1 MPMVLTVPV
10 MPKKKAMPDKNLG
23 PLIKTIMTRCIN
35 CTRCIRFGEEIAGT
49 PVLGQMHRGED
60 ADIGTF
66 IEQAVETE
74 LSGNLIDVCPVGA
87 LTSKPYAFT
96 ARPWELKKTETID
109 GHDAVGSNIRID
121 SRGREVMR
129 ILPRLHEDVNEE
141 WINDRTRFA
150 YDGLAKKRL
159 DRPYVRNE
167 KTGKLEEAEWD
178 QAFSVIAEKIN
189 AAKPSKTGALAGD
202 LCDLESMVA
211 LKDLMKGLGSDNH
224 ECRLDGMML
233 DTSDRG
239 AYLLIPRSPA

>member
-1 MPMVLTVPV
+1 
-10 MPKKKAMPDKNLG
+10 MPDKNLG

-150 YDGLAKKRL
+150 YDGLAKNGWTGLMSGTKKPANWKRL
-159 DRPYVRNE
+159 NGIRRFPLSLR
-167 KTGKLEEAEWD
+167 
-178 QAFSVIAEKIN
+178 
-189 AAKPSKTGALAGD
+189 
-202 LCDLESMVA
+202 
-211 LKDLMKGLGSDNH
+211 
-224 ECRLDGMML
+224 R
-233 DTSDRG
+233 
-239 AYLLIPRSPA
+239 